1 MQRIQQIRKAMP
13 PEELLTGLAEE
24 ATEMAQAA
32 LKCRRALTQI
42 NPTPVTLPDAMTK
55 LVEEISDVLLYL
67 DVLGVEL
74 VDVAG
79 TIDSKLTRWAAR
91 LEDQHHES

>member
-1 MQRIQQIRKAMP
+1 
-13 PEELLTGLAEE
+13 
-24 ATEMAQAA
+24 
-32 LKCRRALTQI
+32 
-42 NPTPVTLPDAMTK
+42 MTK